1 MSKFQLPE
9 INPAQFDQFRQYTV
23 VAISY
28 ANQGLTYL
36 NTNVHPL
43 ASWVVA
49 ALVIMGLLWVLAKL
63 FLFVVRIV
71 LFVVLPALAIAL
83 LGITLSPYPFDILFP
98 VSTALCAVVAF
109 IRR

>member
-9 INPAQFDQFRQYTV
+9 INPAQFNQFKQYTV

-36 NTNVHPL
+36 NSNVHPL

-49 ALVIMGLLWVLAKL
+49 ALVIMGLLWILAKL
-63 FLFVVRIV
+63 FMFTVRIV
-71 LFVVLPALAIAL
+71 MFVVLPAIAIAL
-83 LGITLSPYPFDILFP
+83 LAMTLTPYPFDMLFP
-98 VSTALCAVVAF
+98 ISTALCAAIAI